1 MSPYTCIYSV
11 STDSVQDQGQD
22 NSTMTKAC
30 YKSDIQR
37 EDNFSEPLMD
47 TGKRE

>member
-1 MSPYTCIYSV
+1 MCIYSV
-11 STDSVQDQGQD
+11 SRDRVQDRGQD

-30 YKSDIQR
+30 NKSDIQS